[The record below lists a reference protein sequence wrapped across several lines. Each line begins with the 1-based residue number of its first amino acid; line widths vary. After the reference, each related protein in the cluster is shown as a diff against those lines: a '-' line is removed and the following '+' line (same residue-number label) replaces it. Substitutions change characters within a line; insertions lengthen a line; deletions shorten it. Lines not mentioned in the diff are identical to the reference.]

1 MQFVLTKEYLSTL
14 SDAIERQDKHY
25 VRQMLDELYAAD
37 IAEILEELDF
47 EEAKYVFTLLD
58 GEEAADVL
66 MELEEDVREDFLEN
80 ISSKDIAQR
89 YVDNL
94 DSDDAADLISELPLS
109 VRSEVL
115 SHIEDEEQAAN
126 IADLLNYPEDTAGG
140 LMAKELVKVNIN
152 WTVTTC
158 MRSIRKQAEE
168 VEHFYVVYVVNDR
181 NILQG
186 IVSLKDIMLAPSKA
200 RVEDIY
206 DSDIHTVNA
215 TMDAEEVGSVMKKY
229 DLVVV
234 PVVDDLGRLLGR
246 ITFDDIVDVIKEEAD
261 KDYQLM
267 SGISESIETTDNL
280 WILSR
285 ARLPWLLVALLG
297 GIVGSRVISIYEPQ
311 IQIYPEMAFFM
322 PLIAAMGGNVG
333 VQSSALVVQGLANNS
348 LSRDGIFP
356 KLLKE
361 FMVGLL
367 NGLICSALLLS
378 YNVLFDHSMALSITV
393 SVALMTVISFAAIF
407 GTFVP
412 LALDR
417 FKIDP
422 ALATGPFITT
432 SNDIVGLFIYFMIG
446 RMMYGIFV

>member
-14 SDAIERQDKHY
+14 SDAIERQDQHY
-25 VRQMLDELYAAD
+25 IRQMLDELYPAD
-37 IAEILEELDF
+37 IAEILEELDL
-47 EEAKYVFTLLD
+47 EEAKFVFSLLD
-58 GEEAADVL
+58 GEEAAIVL

-80 ISSKDIAQR
+80 ISSKDIARR
-89 YVDNL
+89 YIDNL
-94 DSDDAADLISELPLS
+94 DSDDAADLISELPLT

-115 SHIEDEEQAAN
+115 SHIKDEEQAAH

-152 WTVTTC
+152 WTVTTA
-158 MRSIRKQAEE
+158 MRSIRKQSVE

-181 NILQG
+181 NILMG
-186 IVSLKDIMLAPSKA
+186 VVSLKDIMLSTSKA
-200 RVEDIY
+200 RIEEIY
-206 DSDIHTVNA
+206 NSDIQSVND

-234 PVVDDLGRLLGR
+234 PVTDDLGRLLGR
-246 ITFDDIVDVIKEEAD
+246 ITFDDIVDVIKDEAD
-261 KDYQLM
+261 RDYQLM

-280 WILSR
+280 WIISR
-285 ARLPWLLVALLG
+285 ARLPWLLVALFG
-297 GIVGSRVISIYEPQ
+297 GIIGSRVISLYEPQ
-311 IQIYPEMAFFM
+311 IRIYPEMAFFM

-348 LSRDGIFP
+348 LSRDGIIP
-356 KLLKE
+356 KLFKE
-361 FMVGLL
+361 FSVGLF
-367 NGLICSALLLS
+367 NGLICSILLLA
-378 YNVLFDHSMALSITV
+378 YNIIFDHNIALSITV

-412 LALDR
+412 LVLDR

-446 RMMYGIFV
+446 RIMYGMFV

>member
-1 MQFVLTKEYLSTL
+1 MQFVLTREYLSTL
-14 SDAIERQDKHY
+14 SDAIERQDQHY
-25 VRQMLDELYAAD
+25 VRQMLDELYPAD
-37 IAEILEELDF
+37 IAEILEELEL
-47 EEAKYVFTLLD
+47 EEARYVFGLLD

-94 DSDDAADLISELPLS
+94 ESDDAADLISELPLS

-115 SHIEDEEQAAN
+115 SHIEDETQAAN

-140 LMAKELVKVNIN
+140 LMAKELVKVNMDWSI
-152 WTVTTC
+152 TTC

-168 VEHFYVVYVVNDR
+168 IEHFYVVYVVNDR

-186 IVSLKDIMLAPSKA
+186 IVSLKNIMLAPAKA
-200 RVEDIY
+200 KVKEILNPDVH
-206 DSDIHTVNA
+206 SVNA
-215 TMDAEEVGSVMKKY
+215 NMAAEEVASIMKKY

-246 ITFDDIVDVIKEEAD
+246 ITIDDVVDVIKEEAD

-267 SGISESIETTDNL
+267 SGISENIETTDNL

-285 ARLPWLLVALLG
+285 ARLPWLLVALMG

-333 VQSSALVVQGLANNS
+333 VQSSALVVQGLANNT
-348 LSRDGIFP
+348 LSRDGIIP

-361 FMVGLL
+361 FSLGLL
-367 NGLICSALLLS
+367 NGLICSALLLT
-378 YNVLFDHSMALSITV
+378 YNVVFDHSMALSITV
-393 SVALMTVISFAAIF
+393 SVALLSVISFAAIF

-446 RMMYGIFV
+446 RMMYGIFT

>member
-14 SDAIERQDKHY
+14 SDAIERQDQHY
-25 VRQMLDELYAAD
+25 IRQMLDELYPAD
-37 IAEILEELDF
+37 IAEILEELDL
-47 EEAKYVFTLLD
+47 EEAKFVFSLLD
-58 GEEAADVL
+58 GEEAAIVL

-80 ISSKDIAQR
+80 ISSKDIARR
-89 YVDNL
+89 YIDNL
-94 DSDDAADLISELPLS
+94 DSDDAADLISELPLT

-115 SHIEDEEQAAN
+115 SHIKDEEQAAH

-152 WTVTTC
+152 WTVTTA
-158 MRSIRKQAEE
+158 MRSIRKQSVE

-181 NILQG
+181 NILMG
-186 IVSLKDIMLAPSKA
+186 VVSLKDIMLSTSKA
-200 RVEDIY
+200 RIEEIY
-206 DSDIHTVNA
+206 NSDIQSVNA

-234 PVVDDLGRLLGR
+234 PVTDDLGRLLGR
-246 ITFDDIVDVIKEEAD
+246 ITFDDIVDVIKDEAD
-261 KDYQLM
+261 RDYQLM

-280 WILSR
+280 WIISR
-285 ARLPWLLVALLG
+285 ARLPWLLVALFG
-297 GIVGSRVISIYEPQ
+297 GIIGSRVISLYEPQ
-311 IQIYPEMAFFM
+311 IRIYPEMAFFM

-348 LSRDGIFP
+348 LSRDGIIP
-356 KLLKE
+356 KLFKE
-361 FMVGLL
+361 FSVGLF
-367 NGLICSALLLS
+367 NGLICSILLLA
-378 YNVLFDHSMALSITV
+378 YNIIFDHNIALSITV

-412 LALDR
+412 LVLDR

-446 RMMYGIFV
+446 RIMYGMFV

>member
-14 SDAIERQDKHY
+14 SDAIERQDQHY
-25 VRQMLDELYAAD
+25 IRQMLDELYPAD
-37 IAEILEELDF
+37 IAEILEELDL
-47 EEAKYVFTLLD
+47 EEAKFVFSLLD
-58 GEEAADVL
+58 GEEAAIVL

-80 ISSKDIAQR
+80 ISSKDIARR
-89 YVDNL
+89 YIDNL
-94 DSDDAADLISELPLS
+94 DSDDAADLISELPLT

-115 SHIEDEEQAAN
+115 SHIEDEEQAAH

-152 WTVTTC
+152 WTVTTA
-158 MRSIRKQAEE
+158 MRSIRKQSVE

-181 NILQG
+181 NILMG
-186 IVSLKDIMLAPSKA
+186 VVSLKDIMLSTSKA
-200 RVEDIY
+200 RIEEIY
-206 DSDIHTVNA
+206 NSDIQSVSA

-234 PVVDDLGRLLGR
+234 PVTDDLGRLLGR
-246 ITFDDIVDVIKEEAD
+246 ITFDDIVDVIKDEAD
-261 KDYQLM
+261 RDYQLM

-280 WILSR
+280 WIISR
-285 ARLPWLLVALLG
+285 ARLPWLLVALFG
-297 GIVGSRVISIYEPQ
+297 GIIGSRVISLYEPQ
-311 IQIYPEMAFFM
+311 IRIYPEMAFFM

-348 LSRDGIFP
+348 LSRDGIIP
-356 KLLKE
+356 KLFKE
-361 FMVGLL
+361 FSVGLF
-367 NGLICSALLLS
+367 NGLICSILLLA
-378 YNVLFDHSMALSITV
+378 YNIIFDHSIALSITV

-412 LALDR
+412 LVLDR

-446 RMMYGIFV
+446 RIMYGMFI

>member
-1 MQFVLTKEYLSTL
+1 MQFVLTKEYLTTIT
-14 SDAIERQDKHY
+14 DAIERKDEHFI
-25 VRQMLDELYAAD
+25 RQMLEELYPAD
-37 IAEILEELDF
+37 IAEIIEELNL
-47 EEAKYVFTLLD
+47 EEAKYILSLLD
-58 GEEAADVL
+58 DEAAADAL

-109 VRSEVL
+109 QRSEVL

-140 LMAKELVKVNIN
+140 LMAKELVKVNID
-152 WTVTTC
+152 WTITAC
-158 MRSIRKQAEE
+158 MRSIRKQAQEI
-168 VEHFYVVYVVNDR
+168 EHFYVVYVVDDR
-181 NILQG
+181 NILKG
-186 IVSLKDIMLAPSKA
+186 IVSLKDIMLASTKA
-200 RVEDIY
+200 KVDDIL
-206 DSDIHTVNA
+206 DDDIHSVNA
-215 TMDAEEVGSVMKKY
+215 ALDAEEVASVMKKY

-234 PVVDDLGRLLGR
+234 PVIDDLGRLLGR
-246 ITFDDIVDVIKEEAD
+246 ITIDDVVDVIKDEAD
-261 KDYQLM
+261 KDYQMM
-267 SGISESIETTDNL
+267 SGISEDIESTDNL
-280 WILSR
+280 FILSR

-311 IQIYPEMAFFM
+311 IKIYPEMAFFM

-348 LSRDGIFP
+348 LSRDGIIP
-356 KLLKE
+356 KLVKE
-361 FMVGLL
+361 FSVGLL
-367 NGLICSALLLS
+367 NGLICSALLLT
-378 YNVLFDHSMALSITV
+378 YNLVFDHSIALSITV

-407 GTFVP
+407 GTFIP

-417 FKIDP
+417 FNIDP

-446 RMMYGIFV
+446 RLMYGIFV

>member
-1 MQFVLTKEYLSTL
+1 MQFVLTKEFLDTL
-14 SDAIERQDKHY
+14 TDAIERQDQHF
-25 VRQMLDELYAAD
+25 VRQMLDELYPAD
-37 IAEILEELDF
+37 IAEILEDLEF
-47 EEAKYVFTLLD
+47 ENAEYVFALLD

-80 ISSKDIAQR
+80 ISSRDIARR
-89 YVDNL
+89 YIDNL
-94 DSDDAADLISELPLS
+94 DSDDAADLISELPIA

-126 IADLLNYPEDTAGG
+126 IADLLNYPEDSAGG

-152 WTVTTC
+152 WTVTAC
-158 MRSIRKQAEE
+158 MRSIRKQAQEI
-168 VEHFYVVYVVNDR
+168 EHFYVAYVVNDR
-181 NILQG
+181 NILKG
-186 IVSLKDIMLAPSKA
+186 IVSLKDVMLAPAKA
-200 RVEDIY
+200 KVEDIY
-206 DSDIHTVNA
+206 DSDIHMVNA

-267 SGISESIETTDNL
+267 SGISENIETTDNL

-297 GIVGSRVISIYEPQ
+297 GIIGSRVISLYEPQ

-348 LSRDGIFP
+348 LSRDGILP
-356 KLLKE
+356 KLFKE
-361 FMVGLL
+361 FSVGLF
-367 NGLICSALLLS
+367 NGLICSSILLT
-378 YNVLFDHSMALSITV
+378 YNILFDSSMALSITV
-393 SVALMTVISFAAIF
+393 SVALMTVIAFAAIF

-446 RMMYGIFV
+446 RLMYGMFM

>member
-14 SDAIERQDKHY
+14 SDAIERQDQHY
-25 VRQMLDELYAAD
+25 IRQMLDELYPAD
-37 IAEILEELDF
+37 IAEILEELDL
-47 EEAKYVFTLLD
+47 EEAKFVFSLLD
-58 GEEAADVL
+58 GEEAAIVL

-80 ISSKDIAQR
+80 ISSKDIARR
-89 YVDNL
+89 YIDNL
-94 DSDDAADLISELPLS
+94 DSDDAADLISELPLA

-115 SHIEDEEQAAN
+115 SHIKDEEQAAH

-152 WTVTTC
+152 WTVTTA
-158 MRSIRKQAEE
+158 MRSIRKQSVE

-181 NILQG
+181 NILMG
-186 IVSLKDIMLAPSKA
+186 VVSLKDIMLSTSKA
-200 RVEDIY
+200 RIEEIY
-206 DSDIHTVNA
+206 NSDIQSVNA

-234 PVVDDLGRLLGR
+234 PVTDDLGRLLGR
-246 ITFDDIVDVIKEEAD
+246 ITFDDIVDVIKDEAD
-261 KDYQLM
+261 RDYQLM

-280 WILSR
+280 WIISR
-285 ARLPWLLVALLG
+285 ARLPWLLVALFG
-297 GIVGSRVISIYEPQ
+297 GIIGSRVISLYEPQ
-311 IQIYPEMAFFM
+311 IRIYPEMAFFM

-348 LSRDGIFP
+348 LSRDGIIP
-356 KLLKE
+356 KLFKE
-361 FMVGLL
+361 FSVGLF
-367 NGLICSALLLS
+367 NGLICSILLLA
-378 YNVLFDHSMALSITV
+378 YNIIFDHNIALSITV

-412 LALDR
+412 LVLDR

-446 RMMYGIFV
+446 RIMYGMFV

>member
-1 MQFVLTKEYLSTL
+1 T
-14 SDAIERQDKHY
+14 DAVERQDQHY
-25 VRQMLDELYAAD
+25 IRQMLDDLYPAD
-37 IAEILEELDF
+37 IAEILEELDLD
-47 EEAKYVFTLLD
+47 EAKYVFALLD
-58 GEEAADVL
+58 GEEAANVL

-89 YVDNL
+89 YIDNL

-109 VRSEVL
+109 VRTEVL
-115 SHIEDEEQAAN
+115 SHIEDEQQAAN

-140 LMAKELVKVNIN
+140 LMAKEMVKVNIN
-152 WTVTTC
+152 WTLATC

-168 VEHFYVVYVVNDR
+168 IEHFYVIYVVNDR

-186 IVSLKDIMLAPSKA
+186 VVSLKDIMLAPAKTKLQDI
-200 RVEDIY
+200 VDDDIY
-206 DSDIHTVNA
+206 MVNA
-215 TMDAEEVGSVMKKY
+215 SMDAEEVGSIMKKY

-285 ARLPWLLVALLG
+285 ARLPWLIVALFG
-297 GIVGSRVISIYEPQ
+297 GIIGSRVISIYEPQ

-348 LSRDGIFP
+348 LSRSGILP
-356 KLLKE
+356 KLFKE
-361 FMVGLL
+361 FSVGLL
-367 NGLICSALLLS
+367 NGLICSSILLA
-378 YNVLFDHSMALSITV
+378 YNVVFDHSIALSITV
-393 SVALMTVISFAAIF
+393 SVALMSVIAFAAIF

-432 SNDIVGLFIYFMIG
+432 SNDIVGLFLYFMIG
-446 RMMYGIFV
+446 RMMYGIFA

>member
-1 MQFVLTKEYLSTL
+1 MQFVLTKEYLDTL
-14 SDAIERQDKHY
+14 TDAIERQDQHF
-25 VRQMLDELYAAD
+25 VRQMLDELYPAD
-37 IAEILEELDF
+37 IAEILEDIEF
-47 EEAKYVFTLLD
+47 ENAEYVFALLD

-80 ISSKDIAQR
+80 ISSKDIARR
-89 YVDNL
+89 YIDNL
-94 DSDDAADLISELPLS
+94 DSDDAADLISELPIA

-152 WTVTTC
+152 WSLAAC

-168 VEHFYVVYVVNDR
+168 IEHFYVVYVVNDR

-186 IVSLKDIMLAPSKA
+186 VVSLKDIMLAPAKTKLQ
-200 RVEDIY
+200 DIV
-206 DSDIHTVNA
+206 DSDIHMVNA

-267 SGISESIETTDNL
+267 SGISENIETTDNL

-297 GIVGSRVISIYEPQ
+297 GILGSRVISLYEPQ
-311 IQIYPEMAFFM
+311 IKIYPEMAFFM

-348 LSRDGIFP
+348 LSRDGILP
-356 KLLKE
+356 KLFKE
-361 FMVGLL
+361 FSVGLL
-367 NGLICSALLLS
+367 NGLICSSLLLT
-378 YNVLFDHSMALSITV
+378 YNLVFDSSMALSITV
-393 SVALMTVISFAAIF
+393 SVALMTVIAFAAIF

-446 RMMYGIFV
+446 RVMYGIFV

>member
-1 MQFVLTKEYLSTL
+1 MQFVLTREYLSTL
-14 SDAIERQDKHY
+14 SDAIERQDQHY
-25 VRQMLDELYAAD
+25 VRQMLDELYPAD
-37 IAEILEELDF
+37 IAEILEELEL

-80 ISSKDIAQR
+80 ISSKDIARR

-109 VRSEVL
+109 VRTEVL
-115 SHIEDEEQAAN
+115 SHIEDKEQAAN

-140 LMAKELVKVNIN
+140 LMAKELVKVNMD
-152 WTVTTC
+152 WTITAC
-158 MRSIRKQAEE
+158 MRSIRKQSEE
-168 VEHFYVVYVVNDR
+168 IEHFYSVYVVDDR
-181 NILQG
+181 NILKG
-186 IVSLKDIMLAPSKA
+186 VVSLKDVMLAPTKA
-200 RVEDIY
+200 RVAEIFDP
-206 DSDIHTVNA
+206 DIHSVNA

-267 SGISESIETTDNL
+267 SGISENIESTDSL

-297 GIVGSRVISIYEPQ
+297 GILGSRVISMYEPQ
-311 IQIYPEMAFFM
+311 IQVYPEMAFFM

-348 LSRDGIFP
+348 LSRSGILP
-356 KLLKE
+356 KLFKE
-361 FMVGLL
+361 FSLGLL
-367 NGLICSALLLS
+367 NGVICSALLLT
-378 YNVLFDHSMALSITV
+378 YNIVFDHSMALSITV

-432 SNDIVGLFIYFMIG
+432 SNDIVGLFIYFLIG
-446 RMMYGIFV
+446 RMMYGIFI

>member
-1 MQFVLTKEYLSTL
+1 MQFILTKEYLSTL
-14 SDAIERQDKHY
+14 SDAIERQDQHY
-25 VRQMLDELYAAD
+25 IRQMLGELYPAD
-37 IAEILEELDF
+37 IAEILEDLDL
-47 EEAKYVFTLLD
+47 EKAKYVFALLG

-80 ISSKDIAQR
+80 ISSKDIARR

-152 WTVTTC
+152 WSLATC

-168 VEHFYVVYVVNDR
+168 IEHFYVVYVVNDR

-186 IVSLKDIMLAPSKA
+186 IVSLKDIMLAPAKSKLSEILDA
-200 RVEDIY
+200 
-206 DSDIHTVNA
+206 DIHSVNA
-215 TMDAEEVGSVMKKY
+215 NLDAEEVASMMKKY

-234 PVVDDLGRLLGR
+234 PVIDDLGRLLGR
-246 ITFDDIVDVIKEEAD
+246 ITIDDVVDVIKDEAD

-267 SGISESIETTDNL
+267 SGISENIETTDNL
-280 WILSR
+280 WIISR
-285 ARLPWLLVALLG
+285 ARLPWLLVALFG

-311 IQIYPEMAFFM
+311 IKIYPEMAFFM

-348 LSRDGIFP
+348 LSRSGILP

-361 FMVGLL
+361 FSVGLF
-367 NGLICSALLLS
+367 NGLICSGLLLS
-378 YNVLFDHSMALSITV
+378 YNLVFDHSMALSITV

-446 RMMYGIFV
+446 RMMYGIFI